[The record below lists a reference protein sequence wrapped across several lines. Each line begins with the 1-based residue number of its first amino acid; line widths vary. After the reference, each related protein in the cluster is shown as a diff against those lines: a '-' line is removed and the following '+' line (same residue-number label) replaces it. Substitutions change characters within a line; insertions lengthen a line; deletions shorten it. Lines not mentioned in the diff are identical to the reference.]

1 MLFDIRG
8 RRKNVIRVVYAILAL
23 LMGASL
29 FLVVGPV
36 NVGSLFGTGG
46 SAEASKILDEQAEQ
60 AEARLNREPDAPNL
74 LLAATRARI
83 GAGNAEVEA
92 DPQTGAPLLNT
103 QSRQDFEQAA
113 LLWGRYLEATDEV
126 NPSGA
131 LLMANTFFTLAE
143 AAFSVEEIVTNV
155 EEAATAQR
163 LATEVRPATGFLVA
177 LAQYEY
183 LAGDF
188 EAGDAAGEKA
198 EGKALPQEK
207 KQIEEQLTEARQNG
221 KRWQTEKKRLAKTE
235 KEQGKEALQNPFGGL
250 GGGTGE
256 GLGE

>member
-8 RRKNVIRVVYAILAL
+8 RRKHVVRVVYAILAL

-36 NVGSLFGTGG
+36 NIGSLVGSGG
-46 SAEASKILDEQAEQ
+46 SSEASKILGEQAEQ
-60 AEARLNREPDAPNL
+60 AEARLSRDQDNPNL
-74 LLAATRARI
+74 LLAAARSRVA
-83 GAGNAEVEA
+83 AGNAEVEA
-92 DPQTGAPLLNT
+92 DPQTGAPLLNAE
-103 QSRQDFEQAA
+103 SRQDFEQAA
-113 LLWGRYLEATDEV
+113 RFWGLYLEETDEV
-126 NPSGA
+126 NASGA

-163 LATEVRPATGFLVA
+163 LATEARPATGFLTT
-177 LAQYEY
+177 LASYEY

-188 EAGDAAGEKA
+188 KAGDAAGEKA
-198 EGKALPQEK
+198 KGKALAQEK
-207 KQIEEQLTEARQNG
+207 KQIEEQLTEARQRG
-221 KRWQTEKKRLAKTE
+221 KQWQTEKKRFAKTE

-250 GGGTGE
+250 GGSTGA
-256 GLGE
+256 LGE